1 MFTLLTK
8 DLEDDYP
15 NEVPDFSFPVVRA
28 NIAEWSVYTVICRL
42 KPSPTYTISS
52 SGGCF
57 NHPDYPGVAVSV
69 PKEAVS
75 VESKFPLQLKVR
87 YGL

>member
-1 MFTLLTK
+1 MFTLPTK

-15 NEVPDFSFPVVRA
+15 NDVPDFSFPVVQA
-28 NIAEWSVYTVICRL
+28 DIAESSIYTVICRL

-69 PKEAVS
+69 PQEAVS
-75 VESKFPLQLKVR
+75 VESKFLMTLKVR
-87 YGL
+87 YEL